1 MMKNEKKLE
10 LFKKI
15 FNLFQK
21 NGHSLYMV
29 GGTVRDFLLGLE
41 LTDMDVVTDAAPNQI
56 KEFIPDA
63 DYTFARFGSVKL
75 RNENVKF
82 DITTLRKESSYIDSR
97 HPNKV
102 VFCRSLE
109 EDVRRR
115 DFTINALYMDEC
127 LKVYDFVDGQA
138 DLKNKVIRM
147 IGNPNKRIIE
157 DPLRIVRALR
167 FAIEFDFSID
177 PSLQNSINNNKDL
190 LKKLNTA
197 KIQEEL
203 KKSKDEKKLRETLN
217 HLMNL

>member
-1 MMKNEKKLE
+1 MKNEKKLE

-41 LTDMDVVTDAAPNQI
+41 LTDMDVVTDATPDQM

-63 DYTFARFGSVKL
+63 DYTFAKFGSVKL

-109 EDVRRR
+109 DDVRRR
-115 DFTINALYMDEC
+115 DFTINALYMDED
-127 LKVYDFVDGQA
+127 LKVYDFVDGQT
-138 DLKNKVIRM
+138 DLKNKIIRM

-190 LKKLNTA
+190 LRKLNTA

>member
-1 MMKNEKKLE
+1 MKNEKKLE

-41 LTDMDVVTDAAPNQI
+41 LTDMDVVTDATPDQM

-63 DYTFARFGSVKL
+63 DYTFAKFGSVKL

-109 EDVRRR
+109 DDVRRR
-115 DFTINALYMDEC
+115 DFTINALYMDED
-127 LKVYDFVDGQA
+127 LKVYDFVDGQT
-138 DLKNKVIRM
+138 DLKNKIIRM

>member
-1 MMKNEKKLE
+1 MKNEKKLE

-41 LTDMDVVTDAAPNQI
+41 LTDMDVVTDATPDQM

-63 DYTFARFGSVKL
+63 DYTFAKFGSVKL

-109 EDVRRR
+109 DDVRRR
-115 DFTINALYMDEC
+115 DFTINALYMDED
-127 LKVYDFVDGQA
+127 LKLYDFVDGQT
-138 DLKNKVIRM
+138 DLKNKIIRM